1 MGRGKLFTKEFN
13 AFFWTIKEM
22 DDKRLEEF
30 TLVLCRKS
38 LSWVMCI
45 LSKIK
50 YYKWFSA
57 LFVCFGLRPFSTG
70 YNCKLFFYYYY
81 YLFFFKKKP
90 SETIFRGIRVFIG
103 SLSRDIQ
110 KKKEQNRVTYFS
122 IHNTYTFKVLIQI
135 RWSLPLF
142 L

>member
-70 YNCKLFFYYYY
+70 YNCKLFFYYY
-81 YLFFFKKKP
+81 LFFFQEKTIGDNFPRYP
-90 SETIFRGIRVFIG
+90 SIYRVIVK
-103 SLSRDIQ
+103 RHTK

-122 IHNTYTFKVLIQI
+122 IHNTYTFKDLIQI